1 MTMNDLSKIERDYEV
16 RARRRRE
23 RNLAHAANGVE
34 FLDIDR
40 AYIDEEVAIGK
51 DTYIGADVVLTG
63 RTVIGRGCRIL
74 SGTRIEDCRIGDG
87 VTIDRSVVL
96 ESEVGDG
103 ARVGPFAYVRP
114 GSRIGARAKIGDFAE
129 VKNSSVGEGTSVA
142 HLSYIGDADLGDGIN
157 VGCGVVFVNYDGKD
171 KHRSRIGDDAFI
183 GCNVNIISPVTV
195 GDKAYIAAGTTVTG
209 DVPEGALY
217 VERGKAQVLEGWVER
232 RGLLKGRIEK
242 RRK

>member
-1 MTMNDLSKIERDYEV
+1 MRDVDVTIEDLVQERKN
-16 RARRRRE
+16 E
-23 RNLAHAANGVE
+23 RLAINLLLAENGVE
-34 FLDIDR
+34 FLDIER
-40 AYIDEEVAIGK
+40 AYIDPDVP
-51 DTYIGADVVLTG
+51 IGAGTFLGVDVEITG
-63 RTVIGRGCRIL
+63 ASSVGEGCRIL

-114 GSRIGARAKIGDFAE
+114 GSRIGARAKIGDFVE
-129 VKNSSVGEGTSVA
+129 VKNSAVGEGTNVA